1 MTAFPKEKLFDITLE
16 VINGCQS
23 EVIVSVDDI
32 AYYEEAC
39 ARLLGDAPSRAVEEI
54 LDLKHLYPFFYF
66 LPFVFGHGLTS
77 DRHAVRRAAL
87 VFSLCV
93 RKVMIVDWSTDHQE
107 AQIQHRGLKHFRSA
121 HLGYYLQ
128 QLDDW
133 FYGVCYE
140 LFPSGHPFWA
150 HHRTFLHSYLGA
162 MLNEQ
167 ARNQEAMGASEGSA
181 LIQQQS
187 LQKSALIQL
196 CATMIVALS
205 GRMEYLPVYRQMIE
219 AFILLLTLIDDS
231 SDYVEDARSGQASA
245 LVQFLTNGES
255 SPHFDES
262 LQKALMIKFYLGG
275 GLEFVRDKQEAQF
288 EILFELVRK
297 HEHELPLLAWKTCL
311 ENLKSVCADGL
322 ATRERERKV
331 IADMLQNSK
340 EILCDC

>member
-1 MTAFPKEKLFDITLE
+1 
-16 VINGCQS
+16 
-23 EVIVSVDDI
+23 
-32 AYYEEAC
+32 
-39 ARLLGDAPSRAVEEI
+39 
-54 LDLKHLYPFFYF
+54 
-66 LPFVFGHGLTS
+66 
-77 DRHAVRRAAL
+77 
-87 VFSLCV
+87 
-93 RKVMIVDWSTDHQE
+93 
-107 AQIQHRGLKHFRSA
+107 
-121 HLGYYLQ
+121 
-128 QLDDW
+128 
-133 FYGVCYE
+133 
-140 LFPSGHPFWA
+140 
-150 HHRTFLHSYLGA
+150 

-262 LQKALMIKFYLGG
+262 LQKALIIKFYLGG

-311 ENLKSVCADGL
+311 ENLKSICADGL

>member
-1 MTAFPKEKLFDITLE
+1 MTAFPKERLFDITLE
-16 VINGCQS
+16 IINARQP
-23 EVIVSVDDI
+23 EVIVSADDI

-39 ARLLGDAPSRAVEEI
+39 AQLLKSAPSRAVEEI

-66 LPFVFGHGLTS
+66 LPFVFGHGLTN
-77 DRHAVRRAAL
+77 DRHAVRQAAL
-87 VFSLCV
+87 AFSLCV
-93 RKVMIVDWSTDHQE
+93 RKVMIVDWSTDQQE

-133 FYGVCYE
+133 FYSVCYE
-140 LFPSGHPFWA
+140 LFPSGHPFWT
-150 HHRTFLHSYLGA
+150 HHRTSLHSYLGA
-162 MLNEQ
+162 MLNEES
-167 ARNQEAMGASEGSA
+167 RNQAAMSAVDGSV

-196 CATMIVALS
+196 CATMIVSLT

-231 SDYVEDARSGQASA
+231 SDYIEDARSGQASA

-255 SPHFDES
+255 SPHCDEG

-275 GLEFVRDKQEAQF
+275 GVEFIRDKQDAQF
-288 EILFELVRK
+288 DILFDLVRQ
-297 HEHELPLLAWKTCL
+297 HENELPLLAWKTCL
-311 ENLKSVCADGL
+311 ANLKSVCADGL
-322 ATRERERKV
+322 ATREREREALSH
-331 IADMLQNSK
+331 ILQNSK
-340 EILCDC
+340 EVLCDC